1 MNARIGAL
9 RQRVVLE
16 RPVRAADDGGGAA
29 ERWEPVATLWAA
41 VTARSGK
48 ETLVADRVSGERR
61 VNVIIRHRDDVT
73 PGLRFRLGARRLDI
87 RAVLDE
93 DGRRRF
99 LKCDCEER
107 DL

>member
-1 MNARIGAL
+1 MSGRIGAL
-9 RQRVVLE
+9 RHRVVLE
-16 RPVRAADDGGGAA
+16 RPVRAADAGGGAD
-29 ERWEPVATLWAA
+29 ETWEPVAELWAA

-48 ETLVADRVSGERR
+48 EDVFADRVSGARR
-61 VNVIIRHRDDVT
+61 VDVTIRYRDDAA
-73 PGLRFRLGARRLDI
+73 PGMRFRLGDRQLNI

>member
-1 MNARIGAL
+1 M
-9 RQRVVLE
+9 LE
-16 RPVRAADDGGGAA
+16 RPVRAADEGGGAA
-29 ERWEPVATLWAA
+29 ETWEPVATLWAA

-48 ETLVADRVSGERR
+48 EEMFADRVSGERR
-61 VNVIIRHRDDVT
+61 VEVTIRHRDDVT
-73 PGLRFRLGARRLDI
+73 PGMRFRLGERQLDI

-93 DGRRRF
+93 DGHRRW

>member
-1 MNARIGAL
+1 LSARIGAL
-9 RQRVVLE
+9 RHRVVLE

-29 ERWEPVATLWAA
+29 ETWEPVATLWAA
-41 VTARSGK
+41 VAARSGK
-48 ETLVADRVSGERR
+48 EELFADRVSGERR
-61 VNVIIRHRDDVT
+61 VNVIIRHRDDVV
-73 PGLRFRLGARRLDI
+73 PGQRFRFGARRLDI

-99 LKCDCEER
+99 LKCNCEER

>member
-1 MNARIGAL
+1 MSARIGAL
-9 RQRVVLE
+9 RHRVVLE

-29 ERWEPVATLWAA
+29 ETWEPVATLRAA

-48 ETLVADRVSGERR
+48 EEVFADRVSGERR
-61 VNVIIRHRDDVT
+61 VEVTIRHRDDVT
-73 PGLRFRLGARRLDI
+73 PGMRFRLGARRLDI
-87 RAVLDE
+87 RAALDE
-93 DGRRRF
+93 DGRRRW

>member
-1 MNARIGAL
+1 
-9 RQRVVLE
+9 
-16 RPVRAADDGGGAA
+16 VRESDGGGGAA
-29 ERWEPVATLWAA
+29 ETWEPVAEIWAMIEP
-41 VTARSGK
+41 RSGK
-48 ETLVADRVSGERR
+48 EVIEADRLSGSRKL
-61 VNVIIRHRDDVT
+61 DVT
-73 PGLRFRLGARRLDI
+73 IRYREDAAPQMRFRFGDRVLDI